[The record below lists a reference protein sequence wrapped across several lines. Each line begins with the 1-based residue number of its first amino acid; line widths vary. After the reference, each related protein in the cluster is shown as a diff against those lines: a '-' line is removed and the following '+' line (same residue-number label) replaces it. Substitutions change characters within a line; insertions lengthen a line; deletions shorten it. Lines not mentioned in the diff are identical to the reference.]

1 MLDVAERAGVS
12 KASVSRFIGDDR
24 ALLSDAIALRIEQA
38 IDELGYRPN
47 QMARGLKRG
56 RTRLIGML
64 VADIR
69 NPYSIAVMHGVET
82 ACRQHGYSLV
92 VCNTDRDDEQE
103 RQHLAALR
111 AYNIEGLIV
120 NTLGHHLDQ
129 LLELQREMPLVL
141 VDRKVEPLHSD
152 LVGLDNRVAV
162 RMAVEHLEQQ
172 GYRDLLLVTEATDG
186 TSSRLERLDS
196 FKAEMT
202 NRPTLTGAVLELDG
216 ELEQRL
222 QKFLGKSGPK
232 ALFCANGIAALAC
245 TRALKNLGCDL
256 FDDVGLI
263 ALDDLDWYPLVGNG
277 ITALAQPTEAI
288 GASALS
294 SYGADLVRQQGQLSF
309 VEVLAAAGAQRI
321 EWREELLTT
330 EQPHEL
336 AQAAADQGLECV
348 FSSPLELWV
357 AGRSQPNAELAVTL
371 DRAQAFGARWLKVSL
386 GYFTDT
392 NDLDSLSA
400 LLNRHPV
407 KLLVEN
413 DQTLHGGRIEP
424 MQRFFNE
431 VERLA
436 VPVKMTFDIGN
447 WQWQDQSAT
456 TAARLLGRH
465 VDYLHCKA
473 VARRADGK
481 LVALPP
487 GAADLHLYY
496 PGRGISAARQ

>member
-1 MLDVAERAGVS
+1 VTSFSAAQRSRVTMFDVAERAGVS

-38 IDELGYRPN
+38 ISELGYRPN

-111 AYNIEGLIV
+111 SYNIEGLIV

-152 LVGLDNRVAV
+152 MVGLDNFAAV

-172 GYRDLLLVTEATDG
+172 GYHEVLLVSEAADG
-186 TSSRLERLDS
+186 TSSRLERQTS
-196 FKAEMT
+196 FKAEIAS
-202 NRPTLTGAVLELDG
+202 RPGLTGAVLELGG
-216 ELEQRL
+216 ELVNRL
-222 QKFLGKSGPK
+222 QAFLAKPGPK

-245 TRALKNLGCDL
+245 TRALRSLGCNL
-256 FDDVGLI
+256 FDEVGLI

-288 GASALS
+288 GASAFDCLLKRLR
-294 SYGADLVRQQGQLSF
+294 GDDAPTRTLDFLPQLILRGSTQSP
-309 VEVLAAAGAQRI
+309 VSAGLPAI
-321 EWREELLTT
+321 
-330 EQPHEL
+330 
-336 AQAAADQGLECV
+336 
-348 FSSPLELWV
+348 
-357 AGRSQPNAELAVTL
+357 AGSQPK
-371 DRAQAFGARWLKVSL
+371 Q
-386 GYFTDT
+386 
-392 NDLDSLSA
+392 
-400 LLNRHPV
+400 
-407 KLLVEN
+407 
-413 DQTLHGGRIEP
+413 
-424 MQRFFNE
+424 
-431 VERLA
+431 
-436 VPVKMTFDIGN
+436 
-447 WQWQDQSAT
+447 
-456 TAARLLGRH
+456 
-465 VDYLHCKA
+465 
-473 VARRADGK
+473 
-481 LVALPP
+481 
-487 GAADLHLYY
+487 
-496 PGRGISAARQ
+496 